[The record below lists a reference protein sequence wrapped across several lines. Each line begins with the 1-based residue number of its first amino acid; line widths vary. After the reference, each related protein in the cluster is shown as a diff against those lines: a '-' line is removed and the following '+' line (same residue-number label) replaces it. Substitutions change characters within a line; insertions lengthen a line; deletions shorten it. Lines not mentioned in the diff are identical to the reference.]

1 METTGDEDDKHH
13 MADLAAGQD
22 TAMNA
27 IMRNWKDR
35 LIGFLLRMVND
46 HSTACDLSQET
57 FVRVYRHRTSFNP
70 HQAFSTWIFTIA
82 ANLARNH
89 HRWTKR
95 HPEALTDPAVLAEA
109 SQADPTADPHARAAS
124 KEKLAAVQAAIAQLP
139 TDQREILVL
148 SVYEHLS
155 HDEIATITNTTT
167 KAVELRLYRARK
179 TLRDTLANHLH
190 QN

>member
-1 METTGDEDDKHH
+1 MEPPSDEQDKLH

-27 IMRNWKDR
+27 LMRDWKER

-46 HSTACDLSQET
+46 HTTACDLAQET
-57 FVRVYRHRTSFNP
+57 FVRVYRHRTSYNP

-89 HRWTKR
+89 HRWSKR
-95 HPEALTDPAVLAEA
+95 HPEALTDPADLAAA
-109 SQADPTADPHARAAS
+109 SEADPAADPHARTAA
-124 KEKLAAVQAAIAQLP
+124 KEKLADVQAAIAQLP
-139 TDQREILVL
+139 TDQKEVLIL

-155 HDEIATITNTTT
+155 HEEIATITNTTT

-179 TLRDTLANHLH
+179 TLRDTLAAHLA
-190 QN
+190 Q